1 MNKDWI
7 KVENF
12 ISEDLSTLLYGYILL
27 AHKRLSV
34 TRDNRYG
41 TFSDPQ
47 SMGDFSMY
55 GDLIFDTLL
64 MGKLDQLQ
72 EITGEQLVPQYSYYR
87 IYQKGSELKRHI
99 DRESCEISL
108 TLCIGYDSH
117 YAWPIWFKDRD
128 GNEISIETERG
139 DMVIYKGCELE
150 HWREPFEGNYHAQVF
165 LHYNRKNGRYNNKF
179 DGREVLGV
187 PA

>member
-12 ISEDLSTLLYGYILL
+12 ISEDICKLLYGYILL
-27 AHKRLSV
+27 AQKRLSV
-34 TRDNRYG
+34 TRDDRYG
-41 TFSDPQ
+41 TFNDSQ
-47 SMGDFSMY
+47 SKGDLSMY

-64 MGKLDQLQ
+64 MGKVSQLQ
-72 EITGEQLVPQYSYYR
+72 EITGEELVPQYSYYR
-87 IYQKGSELKRHI
+87 LYNKGSELKRHI

-108 TLCIGYDSH
+108 TLCLGYDSH
-117 YAWPIWFKDRD
+117 YSWPIWFKDRD
-128 GNEISIETERG
+128 GNEIPIETDTG

-165 LHYNRKNGRYNNKF
+165 LHYNRKNGRYNKRF
-179 DGREVLGV
+179 DGRQVLGV
-187 PA
+187 PL

>member
-12 ISEDLSTLLYGYILL
+12 ISEDICKLLYGYILL
-27 AHKRLSV
+27 AQKRLSV
-34 TRDNRYG
+34 TRDDRYG
-41 TFSDPQ
+41 TFNDSQ
-47 SMGDFSMY
+47 SKGDLSMY

-64 MGKLDQLQ
+64 MGKVSQLQ
-72 EITGEQLVPQYSYYR
+72 EITGEELVPQYSYYR
-87 IYQKGSELKRHI
+87 LYNKGSELKRHT

-108 TLCIGYDSH
+108 TLCLGYDSH
-117 YAWPIWFKDRD
+117 YSWPIWFKDRD
-128 GNEISIETERG
+128 GNEIPIETDRG

-150 HWREPFEGNYHAQVF
+150 HWREPFEGNNHAQVF
-165 LHYNRKNGRYNNKF
+165 LHYNRKNGKYNNKF

-187 PA
+187 PK

>member
-34 TRDNRYG
+34 TRDNRHG

-87 IYQKGSELKRHI
+87 LYKKGSELKRHI

>member
-12 ISEDLSTLLYGYILL
+12 ISEDICTLLYGHILL
-27 AHKRLSV
+27 AHKRCLV
-34 TRDNRYG
+34 TKDERYG
-41 TFSDPQ
+41 TFSDSQ
-47 SMGDFSMY
+47 SKGDFSMY

-64 MGKLDQLQ
+64 IGKVDQLQ
-72 EITGEQLVPQYSYYR
+72 EITGEELVPQYSYYR
-87 IYQKGSELKRHI
+87 LYNKGSELKRHM

-128 GNEISIETERG
+128 GNEIPIETERG

-165 LHYNRKNGRYNNKF
+165 LHYNRKNGRYNKRF
-179 DGREVLGV
+179 DGRQVLGV
-187 PA
+187 PL